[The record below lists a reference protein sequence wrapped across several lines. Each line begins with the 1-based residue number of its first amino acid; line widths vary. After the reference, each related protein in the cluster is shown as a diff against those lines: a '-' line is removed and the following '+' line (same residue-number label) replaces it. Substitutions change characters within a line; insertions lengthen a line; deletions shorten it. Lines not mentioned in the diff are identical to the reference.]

1 MMAELAGRRDP
12 GPAREL
18 FTWVRSQQDL
28 TSLLRQL
35 RRREARRR
43 GGRELTYRELAA
55 KTGWSHAIIG
65 QYLTGKVL
73 PPTDRF
79 DALIRILG
87 AQSAEQGALATARDR
102 IEELRRTPSMPAGS
116 QPAGSQPGG
125 SQPGSSPDRAP
136 DEPSGV
142 TPRQLPLAARHF
154 TGRQAELAVM
164 TDLADQAAR
173 ADGTVVIVVID
184 GTAGIGKTALA
195 VHAAHRA
202 ADRFPDGQ
210 LYVDLRGFDPAGLPV
225 EPSDAIRGF
234 LDAFVVPGAC
244 VPAGFDAQVGLY
256 RSFLAGRR
264 MLVLL
269 DNARDVAQVRP
280 LLPGTAGCL
289 VVVTSRNRLA
299 GLILA
304 EHAQPLTLGL
314 LPATE
319 AHDLLASRLGADR
332 MAAEREA
339 AQEIIDQCAGLP
351 LALSIVASRA
361 AAQPCFPLAALAAE
375 LPHTPAGL
383 AGPHSGHPDT
393 DVREVFSWSY
403 HRLRDQSARLFR
415 LLGLHSGPDIG
426 AVAAAALAGT
436 DTSST
441 RAALAELANAHLQT
455 EQAPGRFAC
464 HDLLR
469 AYASELAHT
478 LDAEDE
484 RQAALARVYDY
495 YLHTA
500 QAAAGQLDPARE
512 PITLAPPRPGITPGT
527 FTSCDDAFAW
537 FTGEH
542 RVLLASI
549 DLARREQWDGYTWQ
563 LAWSIAGYLDRRGYW
578 DDWAATQHASLAA
591 ARRLKDQSGEAH
603 AHRGIGCACDR
614 LGRPDEAGDHL
625 RQALGLYR
633 KLGSR
638 AGEAETRLDLAGL
651 CERQGRH
658 QESLAHAQQALRL
671 FHGTDHQARQADA
684 LAVIGWLQAKP
695 GEPSADRTGRA
706 HRPGAGS
713 ASGSGPWRQAI
724 GVDAAV
730 RGWPRPR

>member
-1 MMAELAGRRDP
+1 MAELAGRHGP
-12 GPAREL
+12 GPAREV
-18 FTWVRSQQDL
+18 FARVRSQQDL

-35 RRREARRR
+35 RRREARSRS
-43 GGRELTYRELAA
+43 GRELTYRELAA

-87 AQSAEQGALATARDR
+87 AASAEQGALATARDR
-102 IEELRRTPSMPAGS
+102 IEELRRTPSIAGGGR
-116 QPAGSQPGG
+116 PGTVPPPGLAARAGAA
-125 SQPGSSPDRAP
+125 PDRAP
-136 DEPSGV
+136 DKPSQV
-142 TPRQLPLAARHF
+142 MPRQLPLAARHF
-154 TGRQAELAVM
+154 TGRQAELAVLI
-164 TDLADQAAR
+164 DLADQAAK

-210 LYVDLRGFDPAGLPV
+210 LYVNLRGFDPAGLPI
-225 EPSDAIRGF
+225 EPSDATRGF

-269 DNARDVAQVRP
+269 DNARDVGQVRP
-280 LLPGTAGCL
+280 LLPGTPGCL
-289 VVVTSRNRLA
+289 VVVTSRNRLT

-375 LPHTPAGL
+375 LPHTCAGL
-383 AGPHSGHPDT
+383 AGPHSGDPDT

-403 HRLRDQSARLFR
+403 HRLPDQSARVFR

-426 AVAAAALAGT
+426 AAAAAALAGA
-436 DTSST
+436 DTRPRWPSWPT
-441 RAALAELANAHLQT
+441 RTCRQS
-455 EQAPGRFAC
+455 R
-464 HDLLR
+464 
-469 AYASELAHT
+469 
-478 LDAEDE
+478 
-484 RQAALARVYDY
+484 RQAVSPAMTCCALTPVSSPTRWTPSMSAMPPC
-495 YLHTA
+495 TA
-500 QAAAGQLDPARE
+500 SM
-512 PITLAPPRPGITPGT
+512 TTTCTPPLPLP
-527 FTSCDDAFAW
+527 C
-537 FTGEH
+537 
-542 RVLLASI
+542 
-549 DLARREQWDGYTWQ
+549 
-563 LAWSIAGYLDRRGYW
+563 
-578 DDWAATQHASLAA
+578 SLI
-591 ARRLKDQSGEAH
+591 R
-603 AHRGIGCACDR
+603 
-614 LGRPDEAGDHL
+614 
-625 RQALGLYR
+625 
-633 KLGSR
+633 
-638 AGEAETRLDLAGL
+638 
-651 CERQGRH
+651 
-658 QESLAHAQQALRL
+658 
-671 FHGTDHQARQADA
+671 
-684 LAVIGWLQAKP
+684 
-695 GEPSADRTGRA
+695 
-706 HRPGAGS
+706 
-713 ASGSGPWRQAI
+713 SGSPSR
-724 GVDAAV
+724 
-730 RGWPRPR
+730 WPRPSQESHRRPSPATTRPLPGSRGSTRYFWPASIWPGGNSGTDMPGSWPGPLPATWTGAGTGTTGRPRSAPPWTRPGG